1 MRDLASGLRRS
12 VPVSHPFRLPAPFRP
27 SPCLPRTQ
35 YASLILHPSFFLPT
49 FPSLKRPE
57 LGDDQKQEIREA
69 FDLFDT
75 SKSGSI
81 DYHELKVKR
90 DEERGPGAFVFAAWS
105 VPVCGRGLC
114 AFGTRCS
121 IVCGGGVELRQWY
134 MRTHIHYCSNPARA
148 LYSGRS

>member
-1 MRDLASGLRRS
+1 MWDLASGFRRS
-12 VPVSHPFRLPAPFRP
+12 VPISHRSSSPPHHRFPFDSLYRARIRFTLSSPF
-27 SPCLPRTQ
+27 
-35 YASLILHPSFFLPT
+35 FFLPT

-90 DEERGPGAFVFAAWS
+90 ARGERPRGVFCVRCLERAGVWAW
-105 VPVCGRGLC
+105 VVCL
-114 AFGTRCS
+114 
-121 IVCGGGVELRQWY
+121 WY
-134 MRTHIHYCSNPARA
+134 
-148 LYSGRS
+148 

>member
-12 VPVSHPFRLPAPFRP
+12 VPVSHPFRLSRTVCP
-27 SPCLPRTQ
+27 SPSPAHA

-90 DEERGPGAFVFAAWS
+90 DEERGPRGVCVRCLERAGVWAW
-105 VPVCGRGLC
+105 VVCL
-114 AFGTRCS
+114 
-121 IVCGGGVELRQWY
+121 WY
-134 MRTHIHYCSNPARA
+134 
-148 LYSGRS
+148 